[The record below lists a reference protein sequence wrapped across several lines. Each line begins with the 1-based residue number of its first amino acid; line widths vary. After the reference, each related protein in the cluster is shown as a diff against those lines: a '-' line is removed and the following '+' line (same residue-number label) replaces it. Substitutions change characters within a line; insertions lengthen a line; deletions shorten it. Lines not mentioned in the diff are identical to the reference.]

1 MKRVQKMNLI
11 KFYEIINQYRGIGTN
26 HLKEDNI
33 EVELSQNTQ
42 ERQTQLDIIFET
54 KKMMNCTVTLLPI
67 SKNLLL
73 IEVE

>member
-1 MKRVQKMNLI
+1 MNLT
-11 KFYEIINQYRGIGTN
+11 KFHKIINQYKGIGIN
-26 HLKEDNI
+26 HIHHDHI
-33 EVELSQNTQ
+33 EVELSPKSK
-42 ERQTQLDIIFET
+42 ERKVQLDIIFET